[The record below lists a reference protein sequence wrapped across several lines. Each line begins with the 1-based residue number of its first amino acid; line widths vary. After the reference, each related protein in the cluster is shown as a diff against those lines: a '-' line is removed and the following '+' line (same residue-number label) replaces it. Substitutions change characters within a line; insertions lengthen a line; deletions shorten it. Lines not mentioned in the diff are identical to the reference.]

1 MDPERTILAFLDDH
15 YEHFATLARAIW
27 ERPETALQERYASRR
42 IADELEARGF
52 SLQWGAGG
60 METAFVATKG
70 TGSPVIGILGEY
82 DALPGLSQDASPERR
97 ELVPGGP
104 GHGCGHNLYGVAT
117 LAAALALD
125 AARDEAGLP
134 GTVRYY
140 GCPAEETLTG
150 KTFMARDGVF
160 DDLDAAIT
168 WHPSSVNSVWANG
181 SSLAMYSFKVH
192 FRGVAAHAAAD
203 PQSGRSALDG
213 AMLMDVGVNYLREHV
228 IQEARIHSV
237 ISDGGRAPNVVPPEA
252 TIWYFVRAPRR
263 DQVEAIYRR
272 VLDCAEGAAL
282 MSGTS
287 FEVDFLTACSELRPN
302 EVISAV
308 MLEVMDRLGGPA
320 FTDEEEA
327 FARALQASLD
337 AATLDAARR
346 EALERAA
353 AGTTADDVGD
363 VLCRSVIRP
372 SETFRTMYGSTE
384 VGDVSQI
391 TPTGN
396 ALACTMPI
404 GSPGHSW
411 QIVAAS
417 GSPVGF
423 RGMDFAARTMALTGL
438 EFMTKPEA
446 LQAARDAFERATGG
460 RRYVSPLPK
469 GAVPR

>member
-1 MDPERTILAFLDDH
+1 MDPERTILAFLDDR
-15 YEHFATLARAIW
+15 YDHFATLARAIW

-42 IADELEARGF
+42 IADELAASGF

-70 TGSPVIGILGEY
+70 AGSPVIGILGEY
-82 DALPGLSQDASPERR
+82 DALPGLSQDATPERR

-160 DDLDAAIT
+160 DDLDAALT

-203 PQSGRSALDG
+203 PFNGRSALDG

-263 DQVEAIYRR
+263 DQVESIYRR

-287 FEVDFLTACSELRPN
+287 FEVDFLTACSELLPN
-302 EVISAV
+302 EAISDI
-308 MLEVMDRLGGPA
+308 MLEVMERLGGPA

-327 FARALQASLD
+327 FATALQASLD
-337 AATLDAARR
+337 AATLEAARR

-363 VLCRSVIRP
+363 VLCRGVIRP
-372 SETFRTMYGSTE
+372 SESYRTMYGSTE

-423 RGMDFAARTMALTGL
+423 RGMDFAARTMALAGL
-438 EFMTKPEA
+438 ELMTKPEA
-446 LQAARDAFERATGG
+446 LQAAREAFERATGG
-460 RRYVSPLPK
+460 RRYVSPLPE
-469 GAVPR
+469 GAVAR

>member
-1 MDPERTILAFLDDH
+1 MDPERTILTYLDER
-15 YEHFATLARAIW
+15 YEHFADLARAIW
-27 ERPETALQERYASRR
+27 ERPETALHERYASRR

-52 SLQWGAGG
+52 ALQWGAGG

-117 LAAALALD
+117 LGAALALD

-160 DDLDAAIT
+160 DDLDAALT

-181 SSLAMYSFKVH
+181 SSLAMYSFEVH
-192 FRGVAAHAAAD
+192 FRGVASHAAGD
-203 PQSGRSALDG
+203 PHDGRSALDG
-213 AMLMDVGVNYLREHV
+213 ALLMDVGVNYLREHV

-263 DQVEAIYRR
+263 DQVEVIYRR

-287 FEVDFLTACSELRPN
+287 YEVDFLTACSELLPN
-302 EVISAV
+302 EAISGI
-308 MLEVMDRLGGPA
+308 MLEVMEQLGGPA
-320 FTDEEEA
+320 FSDEEEA
-327 FARALQASLD
+327 FARSLQASLD
-337 AATLDAARR
+337 EAALEAARR

-353 AGTTADDVGD
+353 AGTTADDIGD
-363 VLCRSVIRP
+363 VLCRRVIRP
-372 SETFRTMYGSTE
+372 CETFRTMYGSTE
-384 VGDVSQI
+384 VGDVSLI

-396 ALACTMPI
+396 ALTCTMPI

-438 EFMTKPEA
+438 ELMTDPEA
-446 LQAARDAFERATGG
+446 LRTAREEFERATGG
-460 RRYVSPLPK
+460 RRYVSPLPE